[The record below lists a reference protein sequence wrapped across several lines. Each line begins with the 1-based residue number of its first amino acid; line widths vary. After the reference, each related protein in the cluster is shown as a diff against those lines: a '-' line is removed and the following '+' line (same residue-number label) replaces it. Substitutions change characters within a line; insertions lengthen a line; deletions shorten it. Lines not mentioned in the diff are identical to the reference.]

1 MKELN
6 YDQMEQVSGDLK
18 FWSCLSQVTGG
29 IGVLGTVAAI
39 GIFAMTPIGW
49 GAFALSAISLVAG
62 VASDPTA
69 CD

>member
-6 YDQMEQVSGDLK
+6 YYQMEQVTGGKILA
-18 FWSCLSQVTGG
+18 CVSQVAGG
-29 IGVLGTVAAI
+29 IGVLGFVAAI
-39 GIFAMTPIGW
+39 GIYATTPLGW
-49 GAFALSAISLVAG
+49 GLFAISAISLVAG